1 LIAARCIATA
11 VTGLRRT
18 LGFEIAFAATQT
30 AARGVT
36 RRPRRGVAV
45 RSLRVAT
52 FRGTTLLALERLVEL
67 AQRIVERL
75 FGGSAALVGR
85 GRRTTAALVF
95 TRFAAVSA
103 ATALA
108 TEHDSTRQSHG
119 GATARGATR

>member
-1 LIAARCIATA
+1 MIAARCIATA

-75 FGGSAALVGR
+75 FGGSTSGLPGSMP
-85 GRRTTAALVF
+85 GGSTGGSSGGSTGSGTTVTLP
-95 TRFAAVSA
+95 
-103 ATALA
+103 
-108 TEHDSTRQSHG
+108 
-119 GATARGATR
+119 